1 MTDDTVFVKIDE
13 YEKILAK
20 ISTLNDHI
28 KKAKG
33 QLKLIQELK
42 VEEDKNLVEW
52 EGELA
57 NMEEKIGFVT
67 NTMSQRE

>member
-20 ISTLNDHI
+20 ITALNGHI
-28 KKAKG
+28 GKAKE

-42 VEEDKNLVEW
+42 VEEDRNLTEW
-52 EGELA
+52 EGELSA
-57 NMEEKIGFVT
+57 MEEKIGFVT

>member
-20 ISTLNDHI
+20 IATLNNHI
-28 KKAKG
+28 TKAKG

-42 VEEDKNLVEW
+42 GEEDKNLVEW